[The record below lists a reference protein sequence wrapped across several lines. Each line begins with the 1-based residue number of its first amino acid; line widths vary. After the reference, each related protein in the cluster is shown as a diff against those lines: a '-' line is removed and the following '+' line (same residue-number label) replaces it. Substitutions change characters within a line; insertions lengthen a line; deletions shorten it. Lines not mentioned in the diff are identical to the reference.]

1 MIYILII
8 IVGLI
13 LDRVTKIYATNNFIE
28 NPVQGPIINLTY
40 LENRGAA
47 FGILQDRRIFFIFIT
62 VAIVLYLLYY
72 FYKSYKTNPN
82 ILNIALAMIISGALG
97 NFYDRLIN
105 GYVVDFI
112 EFSFINFPVFNIAD
126 IFVTLGCAL
135 MIIYIIF
142 IHDDK

>member
-8 IVGLI
+8 IVGLV

-47 FGILQDRRIFFIFIT
+47 FGILQDRRIFFILIT

-72 FYKSYKTNPN
+72 FYKSYKTNPI
-82 ILNIALAMIISGALG
+82 ILNIALSMIISGALG

-105 GYVVDFI
+105 GYVVDFV
-112 EFSFINFPVFNIAD
+112 EFSFVNFPVFNIAD

-142 IHDDK
+142 VHEDK

>member
-47 FGILQDRRIFFIFIT
+47 FGILQDRRIFFILIT

-72 FYKSYKTNPN
+72 FYN
-82 ILNIALAMIISGALG
+82 
-97 NFYDRLIN
+97 DR
-105 GYVVDFI
+105 
-112 EFSFINFPVFNIAD
+112 S
-126 IFVTLGCAL
+126 
-135 MIIYIIF
+135 M
-142 IHDDK
+142 